1 MIFSVSA
8 VFFTSVA
15 GVSGAELGSV
25 RGMADVSTS
34 SLNDLSGWL
43 SDRSGTRKVYAFA
56 GYAFAGYAF
65 AGYAFAGYGCSTL
78 AKVMLLVTS
87 SLRSLSLFRVMER
100 LGKGFRGPPR
110 DAWVSA
116 VAHQQTRRFALG
128 VHKALLGKAGAVL
141 GTLAAYG
148 LFAARPCNRVQHHA
162 DRAAVCAVQ
171 HRLLRLGRWQAW
183 WGTASAATPS

>member
-15 GVSGAELGSV
+15 GVSGGELGSV

-43 SDRSGTRKVYAFA
+43 SDRSGTRKV
-56 GYAFAGYAF
+56 
-65 AGYAFAGYGCSTL
+65 YAFAGYGCSTL